1 LAVVH
6 NFTKSRAFY
15 GLVFVGCALPGLA
28 FASDVWRGHLGANPV
43 ESLEHATGQ
52 DALTILLVTLCVTP
66 IRRLTGWNRVQRVRR
81 MLGLWSFAYAVAHV
95 SIYVAFDQAC
105 TSWAACHLGAIW
117 ADVLK
122 RKFIFAGASAFL
134 LLVPLAAT
142 STKGMTRRLGR
153 LWTPL
158 HRLIYAA
165 ACAAIVHFFWSQ
177 KSNVTKPL
185 PWTIWL
191 AALLGF
197 RVFFRVGQRFRKRA
211 SL

>member
-1 LAVVH
+1 MNPFHTFV
-6 NFTKSRAFY
+6 KSRYFY
-15 GLVFVGCALPGLA
+15 PLVFLGCAVPGLA
-28 FASDVWRGHLGANPV
+28 LAVDFARRGLGANAV

-52 DALTILLVTLCVTP
+52 DAITILLVTLCVTP
-66 IRRLTGWNRVQRVRR
+66 VRRLTGWNRVQHVRR
-81 MLGLWSFAYAVAHV
+81 MLGLWSFAYALAHV
-95 SIYVAFDQAC
+95 TIYVVFDQAC

-117 ADVLK
+117 ADVLR

-134 LLVPLAAT
+134 LLVPLALT

-153 LWTPL
+153 WWSRV

-165 ACAAIVHFFWSQ
+165 AGIAVVHFFWSQ

-185 PWTIWL
+185 PWAIWL

-197 RVFFRVGQRFRKRA
+197 RLLFRR
-211 SL
+211 